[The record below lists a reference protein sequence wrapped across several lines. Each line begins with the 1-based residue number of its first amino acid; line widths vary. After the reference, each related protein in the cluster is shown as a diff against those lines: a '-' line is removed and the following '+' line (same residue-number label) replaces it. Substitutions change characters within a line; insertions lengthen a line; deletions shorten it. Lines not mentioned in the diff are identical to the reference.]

1 MGNVPRDQDAM
12 SDSTGQ
18 LSDFVFC
25 IKDQL
30 PLDIRMDVDSLI
42 SLLTKV
48 NVGEMYKNCRHLIL

>member
-1 MGNVPRDQDAM
+1 M